1 MAATACRTN
10 AGQASQHGA
19 TLLREGARHP
29 RRDETRPRQRGP
41 PAVRG
46 QYRPS
51 IGIRQTEKGWNVFK
65 NVMVYRMVSDWT
77 MTQAQLEDALQQA
90 RFTPCAA
97 AQEKSVGWVEPRG
110 EAHGA
115 LVEVVGGHW
124 LLRQMVEVKLVPGPV
139 VKRKVE
145 EKIRL
150 IETETG
156 RKPGRR
162 EARELREDTR
172 MALLPQ
178 AFTKQAGTN
187 VWINPKA
194 RLLVLDTGT
203 QARADETM
211 TALVK
216 AIDGLVV
223 QLLDTQIS
231 PAAAMADWLSTQEA
245 PRGFS
250 VDRECELK
258 AADESKAV
266 VRYTRHALDT
276 DEVRGHIAMGK
287 MPTRLAMTWND
298 RVSFVLTE
306 GLQIR
311 KLAFLDVALEG
322 ANASPTDDARDNG
335 FDTDAAIAT
344 GELSGLIPDLLE
356 ALGGEMKT
364 T

>member
-1 MAATACRTN
+1 MA
-10 AGQASQHGA
+10 
-19 TLLREGARHP
+19 
-29 RRDETRPRQRGP
+29 
-41 PAVRG
+41 
-46 QYRPS
+46 
-51 IGIRQTEKGWNVFK
+51 
-65 NVMVYRMVSDWT
+65 
-77 MTQAQLEDALQQA
+77 
-90 RFTPCAA
+90 
-97 AQEKSVGWVEPRG
+97 
-110 EAHGA
+110 
-115 LVEVVGGHW
+115 EVVGGHW
-124 LLRQMVEVKLVPGPV
+124 LLRQMVEVQLVPGPV

-145 EKIRL
+145 EKLRQ
-150 IETETG
+150 IEAETG

-178 AFTKQAGTN
+178 AFTKQAETN
-187 VWINPKA
+187 VWINPQA

-211 TALVK
+211 SALIQ

-223 QLLDTQIS
+223 QLLDTQTS

-287 MPTRLAMTWND
+287 MPTRLALTWND

-306 GLQIR
+306 GLQIK
-311 KLAFLDVALEG
+311 KLAFLDVVLEG
-322 ANASPTDDARDNG
+322 APSSPTGDGKDSG
-335 FDTDAAIAT
+335 FDTDATIAT

-356 ALGGEMKT
+356 ALGGEMQLA
-364 T
+364 